1 MCRPGRWMRDN
12 NVVWTHGGGLAGGG
26 MVSDLPSEESHVGPG
41 SRIGKYVLEQQI
53 GRGGMAVVFTAR
65 DDQLGRLVALKIMA
79 PSVASDA
86 EFRERFVRESKAA
99 AAVDDPHIIPLFEA
113 GESDG
118 VLFIAMRYV
127 AGGDVRSLLAREG
140 PLSLDRVSAILVSV
154 ASALDAAHA
163 AGLVHRDVKPGN
175 MLMDVRE
182 GRPDHVYLADFGLT
196 KATSGAVTLTGTGK
210 FLGTADYSAPEQIR
224 GRRVDG
230 RTDQYALACAAVE
243 MLTGQTPFPLEKVMD
258 VLTAHISEPPP
269 PLSARRHGLPAE
281 LDAVLGRA
289 LAKSPGDRYRSCGD
303 FTAAF
308 QRAARVGRHLTP
320 VGAGALHGRT
330 GGEAAGLAPGG
341 PGGVRAEPAATR
353 PPALPRSMGPPGRI
367 DLVRGR
373 RRGGRLV
380 IAATAAVAIAAA
392 VVAFLTFAP
401 SRRAPGAHA
410 AGTGHTPAGRAASV
424 PRWHTYDD
432 PSGFA
437 IDLPPGWTVASTTP
451 GNVQFTGTPGGFV
464 LVVAWSTHPQA
475 NALADWRQ
483 QAAGKAAADSSYRQ
497 ISIRRVSFRGYNAA
511 DWQFTDIYQGVR
523 IHAIDRTFI
532 VRPGQLAY
540 AIELYGPA
548 SQWPAVYPSIWR
560 PLVSSFRPASQ

>member
-1 MCRPGRWMRDN
+1 
-12 NVVWTHGGGLAGGG
+12 
-26 MVSDLPSEESHVGPG
+26 MVSDLPGEEGHFGPG
-41 SRIGKYVLEQQI
+41 SQIGKYVLGQQI
-53 GRGGMAVVFTAR
+53 GRGGMAVVFKAR

-79 PSVASDA
+79 PSVASDD
-86 EFRERFVRESKAA
+86 EFRQRFVRESKAA

-113 GESDG
+113 GESAG

-127 AGGDVRSLLAREG
+127 AGGDVRALLGREG
-140 PLSLDRVSAILVSV
+140 PLSVDRASAILVSV

-175 MLMDVRE
+175 MLMDVRK

-210 FLGTADYSAPEQIR
+210 FLGTADYAAPEQIR

-230 RTDQYALACAAVE
+230 RTDQYALACVAVE
-243 MLTGQTPFPLEKVMD
+243 MLTGQTPFPLEKVME

-289 LAKSPGDRYRSCGD
+289 LAKSPSDRYPSCAD
-303 FTAAF
+303 FIAAF
-308 QRAARVGRHLTP
+308 QRAAGVGRY
-320 VGAGALHGRT
+320 
-330 GGEAAGLAPGG
+330 LAPAAAVASHHRTEGELADLAAGG
-341 PGGVRAEPAATR
+341 PGGARAEPATTR
-353 PPALPRSMGPPGRI
+353 PSVLPRQMEPPGKI
-367 DLVRGR
+367 GVVRGR
-373 RRGGRLV
+373 RRGRRLV
-380 IAATAAVAIAAA
+380 IAAAAAVAVAAA
-392 VVAFLTFAP
+392 VVAFLTLAQPRRPP
-401 SRRAPGAHA
+401 SAHA
-410 AGTGHTPAGRAASV
+410 AGTGHTPAARAASAA
-424 PRWHTYDD
+424 RWHTYDD

-437 IDLPPGWTVASTTP
+437 IGLPPGWTVASTTP
-451 GNVQFTGTPGGFV
+451 GNVQFTGTPAGFV

-475 NALADWRQ
+475 DALTDWRQ

-497 ISIRRVSFRGYNAA
+497 ISIRRVSYRGYNAA
-511 DWQFTDIYQGVR
+511 DWQFTNIYQGVR
-523 IHAIDRTFI
+523 IRVIDRTFI

-560 PLVSSFRPASQ
+560 PLVRSFRPAP

>member
-1 MCRPGRWMRDN
+1 
-12 NVVWTHGGGLAGGG
+12 
-26 MVSDLPSEESHVGPG
+26 MVSDLRGQENHVGPG

-86 EFRERFVRESKAA
+86 EFRQRFVRESKAA

-113 GESDG
+113 GESAG

-140 PLSLDRVSAILVSV
+140 PLSVDRASAILVSV

-175 MLMDVRE
+175 MLMDVRK

-258 VLTAHISEPPP
+258 VLTAHISESPP

-289 LAKSPGDRYRSCGD
+289 LAKSPSDRYRSCGD

-308 QRAARVGRHLTP
+308 QRAAGVGRYLTP
-320 VGAGALHGRT
+320 VAAGASHRRT
-330 GGEAAGLAPGG
+330 EGNAAGLASGG
-341 PGGVRAEPAATR
+341 PGGARAQTPATR
-353 PPALPRSMGPPGRI
+353 HSALLRSVEPPGRI
-367 DLVRGR
+367 DVVRGR
-373 RRGGRLV
+373 RRRGRLV
-380 IAATAAVAIAAA
+380 IAAAAAVAVAAA
-392 VVAFLTFAP
+392 AVAFLTLAQP
-401 SRRAPGAHA
+401 RRAPGGHA
-410 AGTGHTPAGRAASV
+410 AGTGHTPAGRAVSA
-424 PRWHTYDD
+424 PRWHTYSD

-437 IDLPPGWTVASTTP
+437 IGLPPGWAVASTTP

-464 LVVAWSTHPQA
+464 LVVSWSTHPQA
-475 NALADWRQ
+475 NALADWHQ

-497 ISIRRVSFRGYNAA
+497 ISIRRVSYRGYNAA
-511 DWQFTDIYQGVR
+511 DWQFTNIYQGVR
-523 IHAIDRTFI
+523 IRVIDRTFI

-540 AIELYGPA
+540 AVELYGPVG
-548 SQWPAVYPSIWR
+548 QWRAVYAGIWQR
-560 PLVSSFRPASQ
+560 LMTSFRPAS

>member
-1 MCRPGRWMRDN
+1 
-12 NVVWTHGGGLAGGG
+12 
-26 MVSDLPSEESHVGPG
+26 MVNDLPWEESQFGPG

-53 GRGGMAVVFTAR
+53 GRGGMAVVFRAR

-86 EFRERFVRESKAA
+86 EFRQRFVRESKTA

-113 GESDG
+113 GESAG

-140 PLSLDRVSAILVSV
+140 PLSVDRACVILVSV

-175 MLMDVRE
+175 MLMDVRK

-210 FLGTADYSAPEQIR
+210 FLGTADYAAPEQIR

-243 MLTGQTPFPLEKVMD
+243 MLTGQTLFPLEKVMD
-258 VLTAHISEPPP
+258 VLTAHVSDPPP
-269 PLSARRHGLPAE
+269 PLSARNHGLPAE

-289 LAKSPGDRYRSCGD
+289 LAKSPSDRYSSCGE
-303 FTAAF
+303 FAAAF
-308 QRAARVGRHLTP
+308 QRAAGVGRHLTP
-320 VGAGALHGRT
+320 VPAGASHRRT
-330 GGEAAGLAPGG
+330 EGVAAGLAPGG
-341 PGGVRAEPAATR
+341 PAGPRAEPAATT
-353 PPALPRSMGPPGRI
+353 PPALPRSMEPPGRI
-367 DLVRGR
+367 DVVRGR

-380 IAATAAVAIAAA
+380 IAAAAAVAVAAA
-392 VVAFLTFAP
+392 IVASLTLAQP
-401 SRRAPGAHA
+401 LRAPASHTA
-410 AGTGHTPAGRAASV
+410 STGHTSAGRVASA
-424 PRWHTYDD
+424 PRWHTYDA
-432 PSGFA
+432 SGFA
-437 IDLPPGWTVASTTP
+437 IGLPPGWAVASTKP
-451 GNVQFTGTPGGFV
+451 GDVQFTGTPSGFV

-475 NALADWRQ
+475 DALADWQ
-483 QAAGKAAADSSYRQ
+483 HAAAGKAAADSSYRQ
-497 ISIRRVSFRGYNAA
+497 ISIRRVSYRGYNAA
-511 DWQFTDIYQGVR
+511 DWQFTNIYQGVR
-523 IHAIDRTFI
+523 IRVIDRTFI

-540 AIELYGPA
+540 AIELYGPVH
-548 SQWPAVYPSIWR
+548 QWPAVYPSIWGH
-560 PLVSSFRPASQ
+560 LVTSFQPAP

>member
-1 MCRPGRWMRDN
+1 
-12 NVVWTHGGGLAGGG
+12 
-26 MVSDLPSEESHVGPG
+26 MVSDLPWEESHFGPG

-53 GRGGMAVVFTAR
+53 GRGGMAVVFRAR

-86 EFRERFVRESKAA
+86 EFRQRFVRESKAA
-99 AAVDDPHIIPLFEA
+99 AAVDDAHIIPLFEA
-113 GESDG
+113 GESAG

-140 PLSLDRVSAILVSV
+140 PLSVDRASAILVSV

-210 FLGTADYSAPEQIR
+210 FLGTADYAAPEQIR

-230 RTDQYALACAAVE
+230 RADQYALACAAVE
-243 MLTGQTPFPLEKVMD
+243 MLTGQTPFPREKVMA
-258 VLTAHISEPPP
+258 VLTAHVSERPP

-289 LAKSPGDRYRSCGD
+289 LAKSPSDRYRSCGD

-308 QRAARVGRHLTP
+308 QRAA
-320 VGAGALHGRT
+320 GAGRYQAPVAAGASHRRT
-330 GGEAAGLAPGG
+330 EGEAAGLAPGG
-341 PGGVRAEPAATR
+341 PGRVPAEPAATR
-353 PPALPRSMGPPGRI
+353 PSALPRSMQPPGRI
-367 DLVRGR
+367 GVVRGR

-380 IAATAAVAIAAA
+380 IAGVAAVAVAAA
-392 VVAFLTFAP
+392 VVAFLTLAQP
-401 SRRAPGAHA
+401 RRAPAAHA
-410 AGTGHTPAGRAASV
+410 HTAAGRAASA

-432 PSGFA
+432 PGGFA
-437 IDLPPGWTVASTTP
+437 IGLPPGWAVASTTP
-451 GNVQFTGTPGGFV
+451 GDVQFTGTPSGFV
-464 LVVAWSTHPQA
+464 LVVAWSTHPRA
-475 NALADWRQ
+475 DALADWRQ

-497 ISIRRVSFRGYNAA
+497 ISIRRVSYRGYNAA

-523 IHAIDRTFI
+523 IRAIDRTFI
-532 VRPGQLAY
+532 VRPGRLAY

-548 SQWPAVYPSIWR
+548 SRWLAVYASIWQ
-560 PLVSSFRPASQ
+560 PLVTSFQPAS